1 MLRSFASCMWAMI
14 WSFILLYLL
23 LFLGAL
29 IFAQGVGEGLAL
41 QLFEGD
47 ELSEVNAHFGSV
59 SQTMLSLYMSVTGG
73 NDWIVYF
80 DIVQK
85 TGGSCSL
92 RAKTGIYQTQ
102 TRLHITIY
110 TVDCVNIKV

>member
-1 MLRSFASCMWAMI
+1 MLRSFASCMWAMV

-29 IFAQGVGEGLAL
+29 IFAQGVGEGLVL
-41 QLFEGD
+41 GLFED
-47 ELSEVNAHFGSV
+47 EDVKDVKAHFGSV

-85 TGGSCSL
+85 TG
-92 RAKTGIYQTQ
+92 AKAFSRKI
-102 TRLHITIY
+102 I
-110 TVDCVNIKV
+110 